1 MSILDDV
8 RRNKQNAMAADELAM
23 LKSDAKENSAR
34 KETESLVNS
43 ARDAGRNEVMV
54 ALNNKLSQNSAMQQ
68 QQMADNEANFSN
80 APLSQ
85 SQYAVDSRAG
95 NQLSFEQSI
104 KNRMSGAMGAVKD
117 GAVSLYDYFIEGGD
131 KPKEQIS
138 ERGAR
143 TRMLALEQ
151 ERELA
156 EYINQRAFTEAK
168 SRGEIE

>member
-8 RRNKQNAMAADELAM
+8 RRNKQNAMAAEELAM
-23 LKSDAKENSAR
+23 LKNDAKENNAR
-34 KETESLVNS
+34 KETDLLVNS
-43 ARDAGRNEVMV
+43 ARNAGRNEVMI

-85 SQYAVDSRAG
+85 SQYAVNSRAG
-95 NQLSFEQSI
+95 NQISLEQSI
-104 KNRMSGAMGAVKD
+104 KNKMSGAVGAVRN
-117 GAVSLYDYFIEGGD
+117 GAVSLYDYFTEGGD
-131 KPKEQIS
+131 EPKEQIS
-138 ERGAR
+138 QGDAR

-156 EYINQRAFTEAK
+156 EYNNQRAFTEAK